1 YKGATK
7 GQLQFAAQFISF
19 SSDFKETKKLDTTSV
34 NISHLYLI
42 VTLQRQNGSFEI
54 DNRLAV
60 LFNFS
65 TVDEL
70 VQSFHSTVASD
81 DKLKSLDKSIIL
93 SVLISSFLKTLL
105 WKHRSEWF
113 TFHAKT
119 ETWISESIND
129 VEVEERLYAT
139 VNSYVIKRYSITK
152 WESDEHKRICGVAVE
167 TKSETKAKT
176 TIITHRTITVQH
188 IRRIISY
195 QSESGSYKLDT
206 HLAGSLG
213 FESTEVAQKE
223 LQTHFSSNSK
233 VAKLDIHVYSTA
245 ILLWYFRYTMVDH
258 RDKWAIAYKKS
269 SAWLS
274 AQINNKEVEQE
285 LLEAA

>member
-1 YKGATK
+1 
-7 GQLQFAAQFISF
+7 
-19 SSDFKETKKLDTTSV
+19 
-34 NISHLYLI
+34 
-42 VTLQRQNGSFEI
+42 
-54 DNRLAV
+54 
-60 LFNFS
+60 NFS

-70 VQSFHSTVASD
+70 VRSFHSTVASD

-93 SVLISSFLKTLL
+93 SVLISSFLKILL

-167 TKSETKAKT
+167 TKSEAKSETKAKT
-176 TIITHRTITVQH
+176 TIITHRNITIHV

-195 QSESGSYKLDT
+195 QTESGSYKLDT

-223 LQTHFSSNSK
+223 LQTHFSSYSK
-233 VAKLDIHVYSTA
+233 VAKLDVHIYSTA
-245 ILLWYFRYTMVDH
+245 ILL
-258 RDKWAIAYKKS
+258 
-269 SAWLS
+269 
-274 AQINNKEVEQE
+274 
-285 LLEAA
+285 